1 MKKLLIIAAFY
12 ASIIFALYY
21 PVPGLISI
29 FIALGFLSDALAGDP
44 IGDYCVSRLCDM
56 LEANGETCPLEI
68 PRFTRLTRSEA
79 ETEYKGMRESIIC
92 FIASVIFVIV
102 AVISGNGIAM
112 FITAIMLYSCLV
124 VLIAATGEYLNKFR
138 CV

>member
-1 MKKLLIIAAFY
+1 MKKLLMIAAFY

-44 IGDYCVSRLCDM
+44 ICDYCVSRLCDM

-68 PRFTRLTRSEA
+68 PGFAQLTRLEA
-79 ETEYKGMRESIIC
+79 ETEYKEMRESIIC

-138 CV
+138 L